1 MTGRADVES
10 LLGPYALDALG
21 REERRRVEAA
31 LASDRRLA
39 ELVALD
45 LTVAAVLA
53 EALADPADQA
63 SAAVWRRIDAATRP

>member
-21 REERRRVEAA
+21 REERRRVAAA

-45 LTVAAVLA
+45 LAVAAVLA